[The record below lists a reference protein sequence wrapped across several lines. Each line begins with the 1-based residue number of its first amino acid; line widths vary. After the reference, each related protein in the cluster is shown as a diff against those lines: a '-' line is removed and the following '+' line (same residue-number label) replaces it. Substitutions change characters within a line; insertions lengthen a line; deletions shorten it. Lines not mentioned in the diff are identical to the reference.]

1 MRPALLVLLLLSLLA
16 ACNGPPAPQDDG
28 VCWLAGADASGPA
41 RFKPVARGVSS
52 LESCAVLLE
61 AMRLQGRAEVD
72 GAFQGYFIF
81 ADSRQISSAV
91 HAGGIRYP
99 IFQPP
104 QRASVDRDLTR
115 LMKQQGGA
123 LPDAGA
129 LSLERQ

>member
-1 MRPALLVLLLLSLLA
+1 MRLALLVLPLLSLA
-16 ACNGPPAPQDDG
+16 ACNGPPAPQDVG

-41 RFKPVARGVSS
+41 RFKPVARDVGS

-61 AMRLQGRAEVD
+61 AMRLQRRAEVD

-81 ADSRQISSAV
+81 ADAREISSAV

-99 IFQPP
+99 VFQPP

-123 LPDAGA
+123 LPDPGT
-129 LSLERQ
+129 LTLERQ